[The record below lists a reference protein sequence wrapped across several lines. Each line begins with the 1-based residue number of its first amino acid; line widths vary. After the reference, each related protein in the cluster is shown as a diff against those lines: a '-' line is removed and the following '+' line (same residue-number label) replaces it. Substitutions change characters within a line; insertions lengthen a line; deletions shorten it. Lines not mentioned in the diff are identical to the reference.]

1 MARTK
6 KKKAAKGRPFEP
18 HPDDPGR
25 KPFRIVDLWLLR
37 DKMILA
43 HGSEKPVHE
52 GRLLFKASLF
62 RPFSPG
68 HPRDGDQGIGRSY
81 WGHSAAAALGFCLRK
96 VRGLD
101 DWPTGRY
108 LALEYETWLE
118 QVRSKELDAVVFPD
132 LPATRPAPVS
142 VPPTPAQQ
150 ELPVPVDP
158 LAPTDPA
165 PAQVPFGEEPPT
177 VPIRTPLP
185 RRPREERPERSARR
199 ARAGPATLW
208 LPGMRP

>member
-1 MARTK
+1 MART

-43 HGSEKPVHE
+43 HGGSRPVHE
-52 GRLLFKASLF
+52 GHLLFKASLF
-62 RPFSPG
+62 RPFDRG

-96 VRGLD
+96 LRGME

-118 QVRSKELDAVVFPD
+118 QTRSKELDATVFPD
-132 LPATRPAPVS
+132 LPATRPAQVS
-142 VPPTPAQQ
+142 EPTPPAQQ

-165 PAQVPFGEEPPT
+165 PPPEPFLEEQPT
-177 VPIRTPLP
+177 TRIRTPLP
-185 RRPREERPERSARR
+185 RPARPSARARRPRTPS
-199 ARAGPATLW
+199 ATLW
-208 LPGMRP
+208 LPGLAPPG